1 MKYYSE
7 VLDELFDTEEELT
20 EAEIGKEIEQNFEKM
35 KAKEAQENKRK
46 LQKEIQETYNYFYSL
61 IKEYNETYKEPIKII
76 TIPKSDLKAVFDD
89 LKTFRDLFF
98 M

>member
-35 KAKEAQENKRK
+35 KAKEAQERKEK
-46 LQKEIQETYNYFYSL
+46 LQKEIQETYDYFYSL
-61 IKEYNETYKEPIKII
+61 IKEYNETYKEPIKI
-76 TIPKSDLKAVFDD
+76 TIPKSDFKAVFDD

>member
-35 KAKEAQENKRK
+35 KAKEAQERKEK
-46 LQKEIQETYNYFYSL
+46 LQKEIQETHDYFYSL
-61 IKEYNETYKEPIKII
+61 IKEYNETYKEPIKI
-76 TIPKSDLKAVFDD
+76 TIPKSDFKAVFDD